1 MQGPYLPMA
10 SQFMTGSVW
19 TATALP
25 ANQPLRGASQSS
37 KKWVKWDEL
46 EAGEVTPKMVVNLR
60 LLRQVLWYLW
70 TFHFNWLN
78 WLMGGEYFM
87 KLFVILCTYRVTIW
101 AKDSQTS
108 HKQQTRSSAKKV
120 KPDEIHEFVEGH
132 LIVRHLHQKHILLGR
147 NLSNPTYSY
156 ICYRLKSFVCY
167 ASLFSGYWLFVF
179 SGSAMRFHPVFF
191 YDENGQVSL
200 WVWPWNGR
208 GLYSSMV
215 SNEFS
220 FSCLSRLYFLLGILS
235 HLAVAL

>member
-1 MQGPYLPMA
+1 MNLKQVRSHP
-10 SQFMTGSVW
+10 
-19 TATALP
+19 
-25 ANQPLRGASQSS
+25 
-37 KKWVKWDEL
+37 KWWWI
-46 EAGEVTPKMVVNLR
+46 LR

-87 KLFVILCTYRVTIW
+87 KLFVILCTVHTGSQSEQKIARQVTNN
-101 AKDSQTS
+101 
-108 HKQQTRSSAKKV
+108 KQGAPLKKWNLM
-120 KPDEIHEFVEGH
+120 KSNEFVEGH

-200 WVWPWNGR
+200 WVWVWPWNGR